1 MQPSDLKEI
10 INQVFDIE
18 KKIADA
24 DIEKT
29 VSRSIRR
36 IKKEFQGLGL
46 EYHNPV
52 GEVFDDTR
60 LDCEAMIN
68 TSDLDHMVISE
79 VIKPIIYHKDK
90 ERMLLIQRALVVIE

>member
-1 MQPSDLKEI
+1 MQATDLKEI

-18 KKIADA
+18 KKIANA

-29 VSRSIRR
+29 VSRSINR
-36 IKKEFQGLGL
+36 IKREFQGLGL

-60 LDCEAMIN
+60 LDCDAMIN
-68 TSDLDHMVISE
+68 TNDLEHMVISE
-79 VIKPIIYHKDK
+79 VIKPIIYHK
-90 ERMLLIQRALVVIE
+90 ENGRMLLIQRAIVVIE